1 MKKIKNRLLSLLLSA
16 AVLLSMVPS
25 ALASGTG
32 AQATAAGD
40 SIIIQEQSITTAATS
55 VTVQV
60 TGYENLSKA
69 KLTLNMGPE
78 GTASDW
84 GMSNPPRT
92 SLGSE
97 TYTGAG
103 SYTFSIDP
111 SKLIAGQNIQAFLYY
126 WSDTREDWTYAYG
139 NAVEITDGP
148 VVPSAAIRTSPVTN
162 RVTELEVTLKNL
174 PASGI
179 FRIVQ
184 LDAGETYDSAKLNTY
199 TSLYFALLT
208 NLTAGENH
216 LTLSASPAAGKQ
228 LMAVIRDSSGA
239 ASKDYVSQPVTVTAE
254 KEPSIV
260 SVAGSV
266 DSLSTQVTVNLTR
279 VPSSGV
285 LKVIELDAGAE
296 IPDTVFNYDYEALY
310 TGYFYSAGL
319 TAGENTIT
327 LTKTPT
333 AGKVLYAV
341 AREYSGSGSID
352 HVSEGV
358 TVAAAYTPFEIF
370 IKGALT
376 DQSTQLSVFPRM
388 KRSSDTPSVLSGALL
403 CRVGEDGAAD
413 TAQPIASAADPA
425 VGQTITFTG
434 LSDLTAGEKLAVVL
448 TYNGGR
454 TAQSI
459 YTVCDAAEADSFK
472 IVETSFTPDSTTVT
486 VEVSGYNWYNNR
498 NDWSRI
504 CITAGRADQT
514 QPGDDEGREDLTS
527 QVFTGKGTYTFTIPA
542 DKKDALAAGD
552 SIMAALR
559 FYDGNGIEGI
569 NDREYYAAADTK
581 LISQAA
587 KKPLERLA
595 NCSVTL
601 MKDGQPRTET
611 FKQEQTTVDY
621 AVTLDDEIPSAT
633 LGIYAYPGTVGFD
646 PDGNHKFTLGST
658 KVTGSG
664 SGTLEVN
671 LSKVPVGYRVIA
683 SLYVCIDGNDW
694 YRHVNSAQT
703 PEVVDENGQGFQDYT
718 YPDATIDEKE
728 LQAGAT
734 SLHISLTGDAR
745 LFQAAKEGKTTISVA
760 VGQYPAD
767 ESFDFEGTNQIPML
781 QALSVKEAFSGKEVT
796 FPNQPLKAGY
806 RVRAVVYWTQNVDLY
821 LAPGN
826 DYESKFGKPD
836 DSVLISGTPEAEK
849 PAIAV
854 KGGSITEGSASAVFT
869 LSGTVPEGSLLLV
882 KQYNAETT
890 AFTTQAGD
898 WLATGS
904 NVTAGD
910 CTVTFSKLPAAGKKV
925 VAFLLKKDAL
935 LAQSAAVTVKAKSAA
950 LFTVA
955 PSGTLTAEST
965 RLPFTVTAADAAKE
979 INAVYLFKT
988 VNGKIADYDAPIA
1001 KVMKKGLTDGA
1012 GIFTFA
1018 DGALAA
1024 GDALRIAVQY
1034 WKDDELYYFEACDL
1048 TVAGEQEADSMSIQE
1063 TGFTVDSTTVTVKVT
1078 GYDAYKGYYLILTTG
1093 SVRTNGDAD
1102 SRDRIGSQKYT
1113 GSDTY
1118 TFTIPAGKLTGG
1130 NTVQAYLYR
1139 YDGNT
1144 EKTYYA
1150 YSNAVAIEREAVTPE
1165 VSIVTR
1171 SITTDTTAV
1180 YVSAKFDG
1188 SALLALY
1195 TYTGDSFDPKAT
1207 EKNRVGIQYLSSA
1220 PDSPQKITITGALSE
1235 NDKLV
1240 AVLWTTLDETV
1251 LAQSAPVTV
1260 GKAPE
1265 KEPPAAYLLDQKV
1278 TAGMTKVA
1286 ATMKFDSSVR
1296 SADYKLYQ
1304 FEGET
1309 LDPET
1314 AQVLYSG
1321 SLYRSATNQDL
1332 YVGAGKLKSG
1342 SKLQLVL
1349 TAGGQT
1355 AQSNIIT
1362 VQPSPDWGTPYAA
1375 FSVSAVKSDAE
1386 SVTVSVDYSD
1396 AYLTMGDEF
1405 YCDVTVYA
1413 CSGEYTDDEIKDQEL
1428 WENYKLCRAVAKANS
1443 RQNAQTKGELTLRFY
1458 ASADLK
1464 AEEKLFIK
1472 LRLPHTEWKGEE
1484 VDYLSASIP
1493 VLGAEDEI
1501 PAYQVVLY
1509 NLGEDT
1515 SRGSRLRTILSQLN
1529 IPVQEMTYARLNE
1542 SVGYLAGF
1550 DGYEAAE
1557 TPYTG
1562 KDYSAEFMLI
1572 CNLPETLLDRFL
1584 DDMQANGLRIDH
1596 KAVVTAYNRDA
1607 CYYELMDEIADEH
1620 SVFQM
1625 LIQLNN
1631 MVKESKKLSAQEYGT
1646 ATHWNAL
1653 QTAITAGETLIRS
1666 EDPSYDDMSAAYETL
1681 KAEYLAVTSQQEI
1694 AGTAAIAI
1702 TKEQGGTYTM
1712 TASVVNGVENA
1723 AYTYAWSNGQT
1734 GATVTGIAAD
1744 ALIGTTVTVTGR
1756 GLYGKLTGQLKVPA
1770 YEAPAVSADRSTVT
1784 VQLKAAQASV
1794 NTPAATEYVVE
1805 LWQNGTL
1812 LESKR
1817 TVDAGSITFSGLT
1830 AGTAYTV
1837 KSYGVSPVGRS
1848 DILTQSVS
1856 TAAASSPSGGGS
1868 SSSSSSGGGSSSGGS
1883 SSSGGGGG
1891 SSRPSSSGKTDTTTT
1906 TKPDGTKVQT
1916 ETKNDGTKIQTE
1928 TKKDGS
1934 VTKTTTNPNG
1944 SSVTETKAA
1953 DGSTATVKTD
1963 KHGQTTAETT
1973 LSSKAVE
1980 TAKRNGEPVTAPVQ
1994 VEATRDSDTAPVV
2007 KVELPRNSGD
2017 TKVEIPVTNVRP
2029 GTVAVIVHA
2038 DGTEEIVK
2046 NSLPTE
2052 DGIQLTI
2059 NGGATVKIVDN
2070 SKDFIDTRAHWAKDA
2085 IDFVSARG
2093 LVNGMNAV
2101 SYAPNAST
2109 TRAQLWTILARQND
2123 ADLTG
2128 GATWYENAQ
2137 NWAKAKGISDGANP
2151 NGTINRAQMVTMLW
2165 RAMGQ
2170 PAAAS
2175 GANFADVP
2183 ADSYYAQAVAWAIE
2197 NGITAGV
2204 GGGRFDPNSTCT
2216 RGQIATFLYRYMK

>member
-1 MKKIKNRLLSLLLSA
+1 MKKLKNRFLSCLLSA
-16 AVLLSMVPS
+16 AMIISMIPS
-25 ALASGTG
+25 ALASGID
-32 AQATAAGD
+32 AQPLAAGD
-40 SIIIQEQSITTAATS
+40 SITIQEQSITTAAAS

-60 TGYENLSKA
+60 TGYEGLSNA

-92 SLGSE
+92 PLGSE
-97 TYTGAG
+97 TYKGAG

-111 SKLIAGQNIQAFLYY
+111 SKLIAGQNIQAFLCY
-126 WSDTREDWTYAYG
+126 WSDTREDWAYAYG

-148 VVPSAAIRTSPVTN
+148 VVPSAAITTSPVTN
-162 RVTELEVTLKNL
+162 RTTELEVTLKNL

-216 LTLSASPAAGKQ
+216 LTLSAPPAAGQQ

-239 ASKDYVSQPVTVTAE
+239 DSKDYASQSVTVTAE

-296 IPDTVFNYDYEALY
+296 IPDTVFNYGYEALY

-341 AREYSGSGSID
+341 AREYSDSGSID

-370 IKGALT
+370 IKGELT

-388 KRSSDTPSVLSGALL
+388 KRSSDTPSVLTGALL

-425 VGQTITFTG
+425 VGETITFTG
-434 LSDLTAGEKLAVVL
+434 LSALTAGEKLAVVL
-448 TYNGGR
+448 TYDGGR

-459 YTVCDAAEADSFK
+459 YTVCDADEENSFE
-472 IVETSFTPDSTTVT
+472 ILETSFTPDSTTVT
-486 VEVSGYNWYNNR
+486 VKVSGYHWYNNR

-504 CITAGRADQT
+504 CITAGKASQT
-514 QPGDDEGREDLTS
+514 QPGDDEGREDLAS

-542 DKKDALAAGD
+542 DKKDALVAGD

-581 LISQAA
+581 LIAQAA
-587 KKPLERLA
+587 KTPLERLA
-595 NCSVTL
+595 NCSVAL
-601 MKDGQPRTET
+601 MKDGLPRTET

-633 LGIYAYPGTVGFD
+633 LGVYAYPGTVDFD
-646 PDGNHKFTLGST
+646 PDGNHKLSLGST
-658 KVTGSG
+658 TVTASG
-664 SGTLEVN
+664 SGTLSVD
-671 LSKVPVGYRVIA
+671 LSQVPVGYRVIA
-683 SLYVCIDGNDW
+683 SLYVCIDGDDW

-703 PEVVDENGQGFQDYT
+703 PEVVDGNGQGFQDYT

-745 LFQAAKEGKTTISVA
+745 LFQAAKEGKTTICVA
-760 VGQYPAD
+760 VRQYPAD
-767 ESFDFEGTNQIPML
+767 ESFDFDGTNQISML
-781 QALSVKEAFSGKEVT
+781 RALSVTEAFSGKEVT
-796 FPNQPLKAGY
+796 FPDYPLKAGY
-806 RVRAVVYWTQNVDLY
+806 RVRAVVYWTQNVELY

-826 DYESKFGKPD
+826 DYESKFHKPD
-836 DSVLISGTPEAEK
+836 DSVLISGTPEEEK

-882 KQYNAETT
+882 KQYDAETT
-890 AFTTQAGD
+890 AFTTQTGD

-904 NVTAGD
+904 DVTAGD
-910 CTVTFSKLPAAGKKV
+910 CTVTFSTPPAAGKKV
-925 VAFLLKKDAL
+925 VAFLLKNGGL

-950 LFTVA
+950 LFTVT

-1001 KVMKKGLTDGA
+1001 RVMKKGLTDGA

-1034 WKDDELYYFEACDL
+1034 WNNEDLHYFEACDL
-1048 TVAGEQEADSMSIQE
+1048 TVAGEQEADSMVIQE
-1063 TGFTVDSTTVTVKVT
+1063 SGFTIDSDTVTVKVT
-1078 GYDAYKGYYLILTTG
+1078 GYDAYQNCSLYLTCGTA
-1093 SVRTNGDAD
+1093 RTNGDAD
-1102 SRDRIGSQKYT
+1102 SRDRIGSQLYT
-1113 GSDTY
+1113 GSGTY
-1118 TFTIPAGKLTGG
+1118 SFTIPAGKLTGG

-1139 YDGNT
+1139 YDGDT
-1144 EKTYYA
+1144 DRTYYA

-1165 VSIVTR
+1165 VAIVTR
-1171 SITTDTTAV
+1171 SITTDTAAV
-1180 YVSAKFDG
+1180 YVSAEFDG

-1195 TYTGDSFDPKAT
+1195 TYTGEDFDPMSA
-1207 EKNRVGIQYLSSA
+1207 EKNCVGIKYLASA
-1220 PDSPQKITITGALSE
+1220 PGSSQRIDMNGTLTE
-1235 NDKLV
+1235 NDHLV
-1240 AVLWTTLDETV
+1240 AVLWTKLDETV
-1251 LAQSAPVTV
+1251 LARSAPVTV

-1265 KEPPAAYLLDQKV
+1265 KEAPAAYLLDQKV
-1278 TAGMTKVA
+1278 TAGMTKVT
-1286 ATMKFDSSVR
+1286 ATMKFDSSIR

-1309 LDPET
+1309 LEPET
-1314 AQVLYSG
+1314 AQVLCSG
-1321 SLYRSATNQDL
+1321 SLYRSATTQEL

-1349 TAGGQT
+1349 TAGNAA

-1362 VQPSPDWGTPYAA
+1362 VQPSPDWGNPYAA
-1375 FSVSAVKSDAE
+1375 FSVSAVKSDAG

-1396 AYLTMGDEF
+1396 EYLTMGDAF

-1413 CSGEYTDDEIKDQEL
+1413 CSGEYTDDEIEDQEL
-1428 WENYKLCRAVAKANS
+1428 WENYRICRAVAKANS
-1443 RQNAQTKGELTLRFY
+1443 RLDAQTRGELTLTFY
-1458 ASADLK
+1458 ESADLK
-1464 AEEKLFIK
+1464 AGEKLFIK
-1472 LRLPHTEWKGEE
+1472 LRLPHTEWKDEE

-1493 VLGAEDEI
+1493 VLAAEDEI

-1515 SRGSRLRTILSQLN
+1515 SRGARLRAILSQLN
-1529 IPVQEMTYARLNE
+1529 IPVQEMTYGHLNE
-1542 SVGYLAGF
+1542 SVGYLSGF
-1550 DGYEAAE
+1550 DGYEAAQA
-1557 TPYTG
+1557 PYTG

-1572 CNLPETLLDRFL
+1572 CNLPEALLDRFL
-1584 DDMQANGLRIDH
+1584 GAMQANGLRIDH

-1607 CYYELMDEIADEH
+1607 CYYELMDEIAEEH
-1620 SVFQM
+1620 SAFQM
-1625 LIQLNN
+1625 LLQLND
-1631 MVKESKKLSAQEYGT
+1631 MVAESKKLSQQEYGD
-1646 ATHWNAL
+1646 AAHWDAL
-1653 QTAITAGETLIRS
+1653 QAAIAAGETLIRS
-1666 EDPSYDDMSAAYETL
+1666 EEPGYEAMNDAYETL
-1681 KAEYLAVTSQQEI
+1681 KKEYLAVTGQQEI
-1694 AGTAAIAI
+1694 RGTAAISI
-1702 TKEQGGTYTM
+1702 TPDGAGTYTM
-1712 TASVVNGVENA
+1712 TAAVLDGVENA
-1723 AYTYAWSNGQT
+1723 AYAYTWANGQV
-1734 GATVTGIAAD
+1734 GDTVTGIAAD
-1744 ALIGTTVTVTGR
+1744 ALIGATVTVTGQ
-1756 GLYGKLTGQLKVPA
+1756 GLYGKLTGQLNVPA
-1770 YEAPAVSADRSTVT
+1770 YEAPAVSADSSTVT

-1794 NTPAATEYVVE
+1794 NTPAATEYVVQ
-1805 LWQNGTL
+1805 LWQNGAL

-1817 TVDAGSITFSGLT
+1817 TADAGSVTFSGLT
-1830 AGTAYTV
+1830 ADTAYTV
-1837 KSYGVSPVGRS
+1837 KSCGVSPVGRS

-1856 TAAASSPSGGGS
+1856 TAAASSHTSSHGGS
-1868 SSSSSSGGGSSSGGS
+1868 SGNTYSVSVAAVENGTVSLSQKTAAKGSTVTVTAKPEGGYVLDVL
-1883 SSSGGGGG
+1883 
-1891 SSRPSSSGKTDTTTT
+1891 T
-1906 TKPDGTKVQT
+1906 V
-1916 ETKNDGTKIQTE
+1916 
-1928 TKKDGS
+1928 KDGS
-1934 VTKTTTNPNG
+1934 GKQIPLTAKGSGVYSFTMPSGKVT
-1944 SSVTETKAA
+1944 VEAAFKAA
-1953 DGSTATVKTD
+1953 
-1963 KHGQTTAETT
+1963 
-1973 LSSKAVE
+1973 
-1980 TAKRNGEPVTAPVQ
+1980 VQ
-1994 VEATRDSDTAPVV
+1994 
-2007 KVELPRNSGD
+2007 
-2017 TKVEIPVTNVRP
+2017 P
-2029 GTVAVIVHA
+2029 GTSSF
-2038 DGTEEIVK
+2038 G
-2046 NSLPTE
+2046 
-2052 DGIQLTI
+2052 
-2059 NGGATVKIVDN
+2059 
-2070 SKDFIDTRAHWAKDA
+2070 
-2085 IDFVSARG
+2085 
-2093 LVNGMNAV
+2093 
-2101 SYAPNAST
+2101 
-2109 TRAQLWTILARQND
+2109 
-2123 ADLTG
+2123 
-2128 GATWYENAQ
+2128 
-2137 NWAKAKGISDGANP
+2137 
-2151 NGTINRAQMVTMLW
+2151 
-2165 RAMGQ
+2165 
-2170 PAAAS
+2170 
-2175 GANFADVP
+2175 DVP
-2183 ADSYYAQAVAWAIE
+2183 ADAYYADAVAWAVSA
-2197 NGITAGV
+2197 GITSGTTAV
-2204 GGGRFDPNSTCT
+2204 TFSPNASCT
-2216 RGQIATFLYRYMK
+2216 RGQLVTFLWRAAGSPKASGSNPFSDVSAGAYYYDAVLWAFENGIVSGTSATTFEPDAPVTRSQTVTFLYRGAGTPAIEGGSAFSDVAEDAYYADAVAWAEQSGITDGIGGGLFGVSNACTRAQIVTFLFRNSQAA

>member
-84 GMSNPPRT
+84 GMSNPPRI
-92 SLGSE
+92 SLGSK
-97 TYTGAG
+97 TYTGAS

-126 WSDTREDWTYAYG
+126 WSDTKEDWTYAYG

-148 VVPSAAIRTSPVTN
+148 VVPSAAITTSPVTN
-162 RVTELEVTLKNL
+162 RVTQLEVTLKNL

-184 LDAGETYDSAKLNTY
+184 LDAGETYDSAKLNNY
-199 TSLYFALLT
+199 TSLYFALLA
-208 NLTAGENH
+208 NLTAGENQ

-239 ASKDYVSQPVTVTAE
+239 DSKDYASQPVTVTAE
-254 KEPSIV
+254 KELSIV

-296 IPDTVFNYDYEALY
+296 IPATVFNYDYEALY

-327 LTKTPT
+327 LTKSPT

-341 AREYSGSGSID
+341 ARESSGSGNID

-413 TAQPIASAADPA
+413 TAQPIASAAAPA

-448 TYNGGR
+448 TYDGGR

-459 YTVCDAAEADSFK
+459 YTVCDADEADSFE
-472 IVETSFTPDSTTVT
+472 ILETSFTPDSTTVT
-486 VEVSGYNWYNNR
+486 VKVSGYHWYNNR

-504 CITAGRADQT
+504 CITAGKASQT
-514 QPGDDEGREDLTS
+514 QPGDDEGREDLAS

-542 DKKDALAAGD
+542 DKKDALVAGD

-587 KKPLERLA
+587 KTPLERLA

-646 PDGNHKFTLGST
+646 PDGNHKLTLGST

-745 LFQAAKEGKTTISVA
+745 LFQAAKEGRTTISVA

-826 DYESKFGKPD
+826 DYESRFNKRD
-836 DSVLISGTPEAEK
+836 DSVLISGTPEEGK
-849 PAIAV
+849 PAVAV
-854 KGGSITEGSASAVFT
+854 KGGSITEGASSAAFT
-869 LSGTVPEGSLLLV
+869 VSGTVPSGSLLLV
-882 KQYNAETT
+882 KQYDAETT
-890 AFTTQAGD
+890 AFTTQTGT
-898 WLATGS
+898 LLGNATG
-904 NVTAGD
+904 VTAGD
-910 CTVTFSKLPAAGKKV
+910 RNVNFTAQPTAGKKV
-925 VAFLLKKDAL
+925 VAFLLKNGELQAR
-935 LAQSAAVTVKAKSAA
+935 SAAVTVKAKSAA
-950 LFTVA
+950 LFTVT
-955 PSGTLTAEST
+955 PTGTLTAEST
-965 RLPFTVTAADAAKE
+965 SLPFTVTASDASKD

-988 VNGKIADYDAPIA
+988 VNGKIADYDKPLATVRKA
-1001 KVMKKGLTDGA
+1001 NLVNGA
-1012 GIFTFA
+1012 GTFTIQA
-1018 DGALAA
+1018 GTLTA

-1413 CSGEYTDDEIKDQEL
+1413 CSGEYTDDKIKDQEL

-1550 DGYEAAE
+1550 DSYEAAE

-1584 DDMQANGLRIDH
+1584 DAMQANGLRIDH

-1625 LIQLNN
+1625 LIQINN
-1631 MVKESKKLSAQEYGT
+1631 MITESKKLSAQEYGT
-1646 ATHWNAL
+1646 STHWNAL

-1868 SSSSSSGGGSSSGGS
+1868 SSSSSSGGGGGS
-1883 SSSGGGGG
+1883 SSDRDNSG
-1891 SSRPSSSGKTDTTTT
+1891 SGTVKTET
-1906 TKPDGTKVQT
+1906 TKNNDGSTT
-1916 ETKNDGTKIQTE
+1916 RIETKKDGTKIQTVTGKDGSVSKTE

-1934 VTKTTTNPNG
+1934 
-1944 SSVTETKAA
+1944 SVTENKAA
-1953 DGSTATVKTD
+1953 DGSTGTVKTD
-1963 KHGQTTAETT
+1963 KNGKTEAAAK
-1973 LSSKAVE
+1973 LSDKAVSD
-1980 TAKRNGEPVTAPVQ
+1980 AKKNGEPVKAPVEVEASRNSNTAP
-1994 VEATRDSDTAPVV
+1994 TV
-2007 KVELPRNSGD
+2007 KIELPRNSGE
-2017 TKVEIPVTNVRP
+2017 TKVEIPVSNVKP
-2029 GTVAVIVHA
+2029 GTVAVLVHA

-2046 NSLPTE
+2046 NSLSTE
-2052 DGIQLTI
+2052 NGIQLTV

-2070 SKDFIDTRAHWAKDA
+2070 SKDFADTRAHWAKDA

-2093 LVNGMNAV
+2093 LVNGMNE
-2101 SYAPNAST
+2101 STFSPNAPT

-2123 ADLTG
+2123 ADLNG
-2128 GATWYENAQ
+2128 GATWFENAQ

-2151 NGTINRAQMVTMLW
+2151 NSTINRAQMVTMLW
-2165 RAMGQ
+2165 RAMGE
-2170 PAAAS
+2170 PAAVGGAS
-2175 GANFADVP
+2175 FADVP
-2183 ADSYYAQAVAWAIE
+2183 ADSYYARAVAWAVE

-2204 GGGRFDPNSTCT
+2204 GGGRFDPNATCT
-2216 RGQIATFLYRYMK
+2216 RGQIAAFLYRYMK

>member
-1 MKKIKNRLLSLLLSA
+1 MKKLKNRFLSCLLSA
-16 AVLLSMVPS
+16 AMIISMIPS
-25 ALASGTG
+25 ALASGID
-32 AQATAAGD
+32 AQTLAAGD
-40 SIIIQEQSITTAATS
+40 SITIQEQSITTATTS
-55 VTVQV
+55 VTVKV
-60 TGYENLSKA
+60 TGYEALKGSKL
-69 KLTLNMGPE
+69 KLTT
-78 GTASDW
+78 GTVGTESDYDMK
-84 GMSNPPRT
+84 GRT
-92 SLGSE
+92 TLKVKDF
-97 TYTGAG
+97 TGTG
-103 SYTFSIDP
+103 DYQFDIDP
-111 SKLIAGQNIQAFLYY
+111 SKLKEGNNIQAFLFFY
-126 WSDTREDWTYAYG
+126 DTDNDKTTYKYSS
-139 NAVEITDGP
+139 AVEITDGP

-646 PDGNHKFTLGST
+646 PDGNHKLTLGST
-658 KVTGSG
+658 KVTGSGSG

-826 DYESKFGKPD
+826 DYESKFNKRD
-836 DSVLISGTPEAEK
+836 DSVLISGTPEEGK
-849 PAIAV
+849 PAVAV
-854 KGGSITEGSASAVFT
+854 KGGSITEGASSAVFT
-869 LSGTVPEGSLLLV
+869 VSGTVPSGSLLLV
-882 KQYNAETT
+882 KQYDAETT
-890 AFTTQAGD
+890 VFTTQTGA

-904 NVTAGD
+904 DVTAGD
-910 CTVTFSKLPAAGKKV
+910 RTVTFSTPPAAGKKV
-925 VAFLLKKDAL
+925 VAFLLKNGEL
-935 LAQSAAVTVKAKSAA
+935 LARSAAVTVKAKSAA

-955 PSGTLTAEST
+955 PNGTLTAEST
-965 RLPFTVTAADAAKE
+965 SLPFTVTAADAAKE

-988 VNGKIADYDAPIA
+988 VNGRIADYDKPLATVRKA
-1001 KVMKKGLTDGA
+1001 NLVNGA
-1012 GIFTFA
+1012 GTFTIQA
-1018 DGALAA
+1018 GTLTA

-1034 WKDDELYYFEACDL
+1034 WNNDELYYFEACDL
-1048 TVAGEQEADSMSIQE
+1048 TVAGEQEVDSMVIQE

-1078 GYDAYKGYYLILTTG
+1078 GYDAYKGYYLKLTTG
-1093 SVRTNGDAD
+1093 SIQTNDDAD
-1102 SRDRIGSQKYT
+1102 SRTGIGSQTYN
-1113 GSDTY
+1113 GSGTY
-1118 TFTIPAGKLTGG
+1118 TFTIPARKLTGG

-1443 RQNAQTKGELTLRFY
+1443 RLDAQTRGELTLTFY
-1458 ASADLK
+1458 ESADLK
-1464 AEEKLFIK
+1464 AGEKLFIK
-1472 LRLPHTEWKGEE
+1472 LRLPHTEWKDEE

-1529 IPVQEMTYARLNE
+1529 IPVREMTYGHLNE
-1542 SVGYLAGF
+1542 SVGYLSGF
-1550 DGYEAAE
+1550 DGYEAAK

-1572 CNLPETLLDRFL
+1572 CNLPESLLDRFL
-1584 DDMQANGLRIDH
+1584 DAMQANGLRIDH
-1596 KAVVTAYNRDA
+1596 KAVVTAHNRDA

-1646 ATHWNAL
+1646 STHWNAL

-1868 SSSSSSGGGSSSGGS
+1868 SSSSSSGGGGGS
-1883 SSSGGGGG
+1883 SSDRDNSG
-1891 SSRPSSSGKTDTTTT
+1891 SGTVKTET
-1906 TKPDGTKVQT
+1906 TKN
-1916 ETKNDGTKIQTE
+1916 NDGSTTRIE
-1928 TKKDGS
+1928 TKKDGTKVETTTGKDGS
-1934 VTKTTTNPNG
+1934 TVKTTTNPNG
-1944 SSVTETKAA
+1944 SSVTENKAA
-1953 DGSTATVKTD
+1953 DGSTGTVKTD
-1963 KHGQTTAETT
+1963 KNGKTEAAAK
-1973 LSSKAVE
+1973 LSDKAVSD
-1980 TAKRNGEPVTAPVQ
+1980 AKKNGEPVKAPVEVEASRNSNTAP
-1994 VEATRDSDTAPVV
+1994 TV
-2007 KVELPRNSGD
+2007 KVELPRNSGE
-2017 TKVEIPVTNVRP
+2017 TKVEIPVSNVKP
-2029 GTVAVIVHA
+2029 GTVAVLVHA

-2052 DGIQLTI
+2052 NGIQLTV

-2070 SKDFIDTRAHWAKDA
+2070 SKDFADTRAHWAKDA

-2123 ADLTG
+2123 ADLNG
-2128 GATWYENAQ
+2128 GATWFENAQ

-2151 NGTINRAQMVTMLW
+2151 NSTINRAQMVTMLW

-2170 PAAAS
+2170 PAAVS
-2175 GANFADVP
+2175 GASFADVS
-2183 ADSYYAQAVAWAIE
+2183 ADSYYAQAVAWAVE

-2204 GGGRFDPNSTCT
+2204 GGGKFDPNATCT

>member
-1 MKKIKNRLLSLLLSA
+1 MKKIKNRLLSYLLSA
-16 AVLLSMVPS
+16 AMIISMIPS
-25 ALASGTG
+25 ALASGID
-32 AQATAAGD
+32 AQTLAAGD
-40 SIIIQEQSITTAATS
+40 SIIIQEQSITTATTS
-55 VTVQV
+55 VTVKV
-60 TGYENLSKA
+60 TGYETLKGSKL
-69 KLTLNMGPE
+69 KLTT
-78 GTASDW
+78 GTVGTESDYDMK
-84 GMSNPPRT
+84 GRT
-92 SLGSE
+92 TLKVKDF
-97 TYTGAG
+97 TGTG
-103 SYTFSIDP
+103 DYQFDIDP
-111 SKLIAGQNIQAFLYY
+111 SKLKEGNNIQAFLFFY
-126 WSDTREDWTYAYG
+126 DTDNDKTTYKYSS
-139 NAVEITDGP
+139 AVEITDGP
-148 VVPSAAIRTSPVTN
+148 VIPSAAITTSPVTN
-162 RVTELEVTLKNL
+162 RTTQLDVTLKNL
-174 PASGI
+174 PSSGAFKI
-179 FRIVQ
+179 LE
-184 LDAGETYDSAKLNTY
+184 LDAGAVYEASDFINKEKTLYVCGVGALNRG
-199 TSLYFALLT
+199 S
-208 NLTAGENH
+208 NSI
-216 LTLSASPAAGKQ
+216 TLSKVPTAGKQ
-228 LMAVIRDSSGA
+228 LVAVIRDSSGTG
-239 ASKDYVSQPVTVTAE
+239 SKDYASQPVTVTAE

-296 IPDTVFNYDYEALY
+296 IPNNVFNYNYEALF
-310 TGYFYSAGL
+310 TAYFTSG
-319 TAGENTIT
+319 TIKQGKNICE
-327 LTKTPT
+327 LTKSPT

-341 AREYSGSGSID
+341 ARESSGSGNID

-358 TVAAAYTPFEIF
+358 TVAEAHTPFEIF
-370 IKGALT
+370 IKGELT
-376 DQSTQLSVFPRM
+376 TKSTQLSVFPRM
-388 KRSSDTPSVLSGALL
+388 KYSSDTPSVLTGALL
-403 CRVGEDGAAD
+403 CRVGQGDKAD
-413 TAQPIASAADPA
+413 TANPIASVTNPTIA
-425 VGQTITFTG
+425 QTITFTG
-434 LSDLTAGEKLAVVL
+434 LSSLTAGEKLAVVL
-448 TYNGGR
+448 TYDGGR

-459 YTVCDAAEADSFK
+459 YTVCDADEENSFK

-486 VEVSGYNWYNNR
+486 VQVSGYNWYNNR

-504 CITAGRADQT
+504 CITAGRANQT
-514 QPGDDEGREDLTS
+514 RPGDDEGREDLTS

-542 DKKDALAAGD
+542 DKKGALVVGN

-559 FYDGNGIEGI
+559 FYDGHGIEGI
-569 NDREYYAAADTK
+569 EDKEHYAAADTK

-595 NCSVTL
+595 NCSVKL

-646 PDGNHKFTLGST
+646 PDGNHKLTLGST

-781 QALSVKEAFSGKEVT
+781 QALSVTEAFSGKEVT

-890 AFTTQAGD
+890 TFTTQAGD
-898 WLATGS
+898 WLAPGS
-904 NVTAGD
+904 NVTTGD
-910 CTVTFSKLPAAGKKV
+910 CTVTFSTPPAAGKKV
-925 VAFLLKKDAL
+925 VAFLLKKGEL

-988 VNGKIADYDAPIA
+988 VNGKIADYDKPLATVRKA
-1001 KVMKKGLTDGA
+1001 NLVNGA
-1012 GIFTFA
+1012 GTFTIQA
-1018 DGALAA
+1018 GTLTA
-1024 GDALRIAVQY
+1024 GDTLRIAVQY
-1034 WKDDELYYFEACDL
+1034 RKNNDLYYFEACNL
-1048 TVAGEQEADSMSIQE
+1048 TVAGEQEADSMVIQE
-1063 TGFTVDSTTVTVKVT
+1063 TGFTVASTTVTVKVT
-1078 GYDAYKGYYLILTTG
+1078 GYDAYQNCSLYLTCGTAK
-1093 SVRTNGDAD
+1093 TNGDAD
-1102 SRDRIGSQKYT
+1102 SRAQIGSRLYT
-1113 GSDTY
+1113 GSGTY

-1139 YDGNT
+1139 FD
-1144 EKTYYA
+1144 EDKDRTYYA
-1150 YSNAVAIEREAVTPE
+1150 YSNAVAIEKEAVTPE

-1171 SITTDTTAV
+1171 SITTDTAAV
-1180 YVSAKFDG
+1180 YVSAEFDG

-1195 TYTGDSFDPKAT
+1195 TYTGDSFDPKAA
-1207 EKNRVGIQYLSSA
+1207 EKNRVGIKYLASA
-1220 PDSPQKITITGALSE
+1220 PASSQRIDIDGTLAE
-1235 NDKLV
+1235 NDHLV
-1240 AVLWTTLDETV
+1240 AVLWTKLDETV
-1251 LAQSAPVTV
+1251 LARSASVTV

-1265 KEPPAAYLLDQKV
+1265 KEAPATYLLDQKV
-1278 TAGMTKVA
+1278 TAGMTKVT
-1286 ATMKFDSSVR
+1286 ATMKFDSSIR

-1309 LDPET
+1309 LDTTT
-1314 AQVLYSG
+1314 AQVLCSG
-1321 SLYRSATNQDL
+1321 SLYRSATNKDL
-1332 YVGAGKLKSG
+1332 YVGAGNLKSG

-1362 VQPSPDWGTPYAA
+1362 VQPSPDWGKPYAA

-1386 SVTVSVDYSD
+1386 SVAVSVDYSD
-1396 AYLTMGDEF
+1396 EYLTMGDDF

-1413 CSGEYTDDEIKDQEL
+1413 CSGEYTDDEIKDLEL
-1428 WENYKLCRAVAKANS
+1428 WENYRVCRAVAKANS
-1443 RQNAQTKGELTLRFY
+1443 RLDAQTKGELTLTFY
-1458 ASADLK
+1458 ESADLK
-1464 AEEKLFIK
+1464 AGEKLFIK
-1472 LRLPHTEWKGEE
+1472 LRLPHTEWKDEE

-1493 VLGAEDEI
+1493 VLAAEDEI

-1515 SRGSRLRTILSQLN
+1515 SRGARLRAILSQLN
-1529 IPVQEMTYARLNE
+1529 IPVQEMTYGHLNE

-1584 DDMQANGLRIDH
+1584 DAMQANGLRIDH

-1631 MVKESKKLSAQEYGT
+1631 MVTESKKLSAQEYGT
-1646 ATHWNAL
+1646 STHWNAL

-1666 EDPSYDDMSAAYETL
+1666 EDPSYDDMSVAYETL

-1868 SSSSSSGGGSSSGGS
+1868 SSSSSSGGGGGS
-1883 SSSGGGGG
+1883 SSDRDNSG
-1891 SSRPSSSGKTDTTTT
+1891 SGTVKTET
-1906 TKPDGTKVQT
+1906 TKNNDGSTT
-1916 ETKNDGTKIQTE
+1916 RIETKKDGTKIQTVTGKDGSVSKTE

-1934 VTKTTTNPNG
+1934 
-1944 SSVTETKAA
+1944 SVTENKAA
-1953 DGSTATVKTD
+1953 DGSTGTVKTD
-1963 KHGQTTAETT
+1963 KNGQTTAETT
-1973 LSSKAVE
+1973 LSNKAIE
-1980 TAKRNGEPVTAPVQ
+1980 DAKKNGEPVKAPVE
-1994 VEATRDSDTAPVV
+1994 VKASRDSDTAPVV

-2017 TKVEIPVTNVRP
+2017 TKVEIPVSNVKP
-2029 GTVAVIVHA
+2029 GTVAVLVHA

-2052 DGIQLTI
+2052 DGIQLTV

-2070 SKDFIDTRAHWAKDA
+2070 SKDFVDTRTHWAKDA

-2093 LVNGMNAV
+2093 LVNGMNDV
-2101 SYAPNAST
+2101 TYAPNNST

-2128 GATWYENAQ
+2128 GAIWFENAQ

-2175 GANFADVP
+2175 GASFADVP

-2216 RGQIATFLYRYMK
+2216 RAQIATFLYRYMK

>member
-1 MKKIKNRLLSLLLSA
+1 MKKLKNRFLSCLLSA
-16 AVLLSMVPS
+16 AMIISMIPS
-25 ALASGTG
+25 ALASGID
-32 AQATAAGD
+32 AQTLAAGD
-40 SIIIQEQSITTAATS
+40 SITIQEQSITTATTS
-55 VTVQV
+55 VTVKV
-60 TGYENLSKA
+60 TGYEALKGSKL
-69 KLTLNMGPE
+69 KLTT
-78 GTASDW
+78 GTVGTESDYDMK
-84 GMSNPPRT
+84 GRT
-92 SLGSE
+92 TLKVKDF
-97 TYTGAG
+97 TGTG
-103 SYTFSIDP
+103 DYQFDIDP
-111 SKLIAGQNIQAFLYY
+111 SKLKEGNNIQAFLFFY
-126 WSDTREDWTYAYG
+126 DTDNDKTTYKYSS
-139 NAVEITDGP
+139 AVEITDGP

-646 PDGNHKFTLGST
+646 PDGNHKLTLGST

-836 DSVLISGTPEAEK
+836 DSVLISGTPEEEK
-849 PAIAV
+849 PAVAV
-854 KGGSITEGSASAVFT
+854 KGGSITEGASSAAFT
-869 LSGTVPEGSLLLV
+869 VSGTVPSGSLLLV
-882 KQYNAETT
+882 KQYDAETT
-890 AFTTQAGD
+890 VFTTRTGTP
-898 WLATGS
+898 LGNATG
-904 NVTAGD
+904 VTAGD
-910 CTVTFSKLPAAGKKV
+910 RNVNFTTQPTAGKKV
-925 VAFLLKKDAL
+925 VAFLLKNGELQAR
-935 LAQSAAVTVKAKSAA
+935 SVAVTVKAKSAA

-1078 GYDAYKGYYLILTTG
+1078 GYDAYKGYYLKLTTG

-1102 SRDRIGSQKYT
+1102 SRTGIGSQTYN
-1113 GSDTY
+1113 GSGTY
-1118 TFTIPAGKLTGG
+1118 TFTIPTGKLTGG

-1139 YDGNT
+1139 YDENT

-1195 TYTGDSFDPKAT
+1195 TYTGEDFDPMSA
-1207 EKNRVGIQYLSSA
+1207 EKNRVGIKYLASA
-1220 PDSPQKITITGALSE
+1220 PGSSQRIDIDGTLAE
-1235 NDKLV
+1235 NDHLV
-1240 AVLWTTLDETV
+1240 AVLWTKLDETM

-1428 WENYKLCRAVAKANS
+1428 WEKYKLCRAVAKANS
-1443 RQNAQTKGELTLRFY
+1443 RLDAQTRGELTLTFY
-1458 ASADLK
+1458 ESADLK
-1464 AEEKLFIK
+1464 AGEKLFIK
-1472 LRLPHTEWKGEE
+1472 LRLPHTEWKDEE

-1529 IPVQEMTYARLNE
+1529 IPVREMTYGHLNE
-1542 SVGYLAGF
+1542 SVGYLSGF
-1550 DGYEAAE
+1550 DGYEAAK

-1584 DDMQANGLRIDH
+1584 DAMQANGLRIDH
-1596 KAVVTAYNRDA
+1596 KAVVTAHNRDA